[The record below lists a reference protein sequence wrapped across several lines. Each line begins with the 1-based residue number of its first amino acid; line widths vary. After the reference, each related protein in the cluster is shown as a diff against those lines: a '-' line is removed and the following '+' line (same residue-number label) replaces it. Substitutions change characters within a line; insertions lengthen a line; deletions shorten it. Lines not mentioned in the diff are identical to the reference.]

1 MLSSVV
7 NSQNKWYASCV
18 CHWFVLIPH
27 DKFSLC
33 FFDLSARCGKCP
45 RKELILKQSSGLS
58 TDLPDV
64 PTPHKLHTYIWPS
77 NVVLKVDLLCCYILT
92 ATSSCHATVNLLLL
106 VGLLLRISWN
116 TCWIHIFLGQSGLS
130 VLGFLIF
137 ISLYLWKVFNGA
149 FIHIL
154 PINQNNVIQ
163 Q

>member
-1 MLSSVV
+1 M
-7 NSQNKWYASCV
+7 
-18 CHWFVLIPH
+18 
-27 DKFSLC
+27 C

-45 RKELILKQSSGLS
+45 RKELILKQSSGPS

-64 PTPHKLHTYIWPS
+64 PTPHLYLAQQCCVEGGLIVLLYPHSYRLLS
-77 NVVLKVDLLCCYILT
+77 RYSESFVVSW
-92 ATSSCHATVNLLLL
+92 TSSEDFMEYLLNSHF
-106 VGLLLRISWN
+106 LRTKWFI
-116 TCWIHIFLGQSGLS
+116 CVRIFD
-130 VLGFLIF
+130 